1 MDDIESLFSFYNF
14 EEEKKEEKKDK
25 FSLEYIDSTPKS
37 VAVLIN
43 LNLGLGLRRSVK
55 DADELL
61 RHTRLIEKFTQKQ
74 FYQLEFLDE
83 LPCGSYKIFSNQ
95 IREQLPVYIF
105 KS

>member
-1 MDDIESLFSFYNF
+1 LFSFYQF

-25 FSLEYIDSTPKS
+25 FGLEYIDKTPNS
-37 VAVLIN
+37 IAVLIN

-55 DADELL
+55 DETELL
-61 RHTRLIEKFTQKQ
+61 RHTKLIEKFTHKQ

-83 LPCGSYKIFSNQ
+83 LPCGSYKIFSDQ
-95 IREQLPVYIF
+95 VRERLPVYIF